1 MTRLWTILG
10 VVDVTRS
17 TRWYQRLLGLPT
29 TGPAHTYFGQVVDS
43 DGAVLVC
50 LHSWGERTRAPT
62 AEELDACAPGQWAV
76 AVLRVKDFAGALERA
91 SKMVATLAEEPH
103 VNPAT
108 GTQEF
113 ALCDPDGYYVMVS
126 AETAA

>member
-1 MTRLWTILG
+1 MA
-10 VVDVTRS
+10 
-17 TRWYQRLLGLPT
+17 QP
-29 TGPAHTYFGQVVDS
+29 
-43 DGAVLVC
+43 
-50 LHSWGERTRAPT
+50 
-62 AEELDACAPGQWAV
+62 AV
-76 AVLRVKDFAGALERA
+76 AAECSALRAAQLLKCVFGAAIHQGRTPMENALSAQAPAFAGALERA